1 MYVSSKIRQPLAK
14 ATLDKLATLLPPDEN
29 ILAIVRTTNLIPP
42 IEVSVITNKR
52 IISVKTDFSGTKT
65 ISFTKEIIGQDIV
78 SATIGKRNRLMTYIP
93 VTITNKYSKASKYA
107 DIHKNDVDEAVNL
120 LQALSGKT
128 SPVSI
133 INLQEAEKV
142 ALKEKAKEEYR
153 IQQEKE
159 ASMNGGVYDPGGLYE
174 RNKYDYKVLTDT
186 SRSRLQR
193 KVEKYL
199 KNGYQLEGG
208 IAQSGGI
215 FLTGKRWTQAVSR
228 RR

>member
-1 MYVSSKIRQPLAK
+1 MYVSSKIKQPLAK
-14 ATLDKLATLLPPDEN
+14 AILDKLLSFLPPDEE
-29 ILAIVRTTNLIPP
+29 ILALVRVNNLIPTL
-42 IEVSVITNKR
+42 EQAAITKNR
-52 IISVKTDFSGTKT
+52 IIGVKTDFRGEKN
-65 ISFTKEIIGQDIV
+65 IVFAKEVIGNDITYV
-78 SATIGKRNRLMTYIP
+78 DIGKRNRLMTYIP
-93 VTITNKYSKASKYA
+93 VTITNVSGKTSKYA
-107 DIHKNDVDEAVNL
+107 DIHKDDVDEAVNL
-120 LQALSGKT
+120 LQTLSGKT
-128 SPVSI
+128 SPVSV

-153 IQQEKE
+153 IQQQKE
-159 ASMNGGVYDPGGLYE
+159 ASMNGGVYDPMGAFE

-199 KNGYQLEGG
+199 KDGYELEGG
-208 IAQSGGI
+208 IAQSGGV